1 MSLFESY
8 LSNIPKQCILTS
20 LNCSLFYYNHPAL
33 CRRLFLKLDFVG
45 TGNEAD
51 VAYDFIHQGRDI
63 LNDVYGGRSTNRIN
77 PGRGTNT
84 TDLSSLMPIDETF
97 AASTASTAGEQAA
110 NSAAHNGGKQRGQFQ
125 KLKKN

>member
-1 MSLFESY
+1 MSHTFPTYPNSITNLTKLFSF
-8 LSNIPKQCILTS
+8 LLQPP
-20 LNCSLFYYNHPAL
+20 CSLAVVF
-33 CRRLFLKLDFVG
+33 FLKLDFVG

>member
-1 MSLFESY
+1 M
-8 LSNIPKQCILTS
+8 
-20 LNCSLFYYNHPAL
+20 
-33 CRRLFLKLDFVG
+33 
-45 TGNEAD
+45 
-51 VAYDFIHQGRDI
+51 
-63 LNDVYGGRSTNRIN
+63 YGGRSTNRIN

-125 KLKKN
+125 KLKKIEKKMKNVV